1 MTVEEFKIFQPQLP
15 NQPGVYRYVNAENVI
30 LYVGKAKNLLNRLSS
45 YFVSLN
51 EKPARLQL
59 MIRQAVKI
67 EFTIVNTENDALL
80 LENTLIKEHQPKY
93 NIQLKD
99 GKSYPWICI
108 KKEPFPK
115 VFSTRKIIK
124 DGSEYFGPYPSGTA
138 VYAVLEVAKQL
149 FPFRTCTL
157 NLAKKNI
164 ELKKYKVCLEYHI
177 GNCKGPCIGAQTEDE
192 YDDFIRQFKNIIKGQ
207 TAVVFDF
214 FKQELE
220 QQVEKLEFEKAD
232 WTKKKMDALKTFKER
247 STVVNPYITNVDVFS
262 MVQEQNTAF
271 VNYMKVVNGA
281 INQSYSIEL
290 KQQLDETKEELLEY
304 AVEYLRTKFE
314 STSPEIIVPFELEGF
329 KGKTEITVPII
340 GDKKHLLNLSE
351 KNVIYFRDKSLS
363 ANPDNS
369 MKTEDFSVL
378 KEMQKD
384 FRLADVPFHIEC
396 FDNSNFQG
404 DFAVSAMVVF
414 KNGKPSKK
422 DYRHFNIKTVVGPD
436 DFASMEEVIERRY
449 SRLIA
454 EAGELPQLILI
465 DGGKGQLSAAY
476 GVLKKL
482 DLVGKVGLAS
492 IAKKLEE
499 IYVPNDSIPLHV
511 SKKSASLK
519 LLQYLRDEAHRFGI
533 THHRN
538 KRDKATLMPQ
548 LEKIKGI
555 GEATNTALL
564 KHFRSVE
571 KIRQAPLQDI
581 VDVVGLQKAQLIK
594 KYFESEKT
602 D

>member
-1 MTVEEFKIFQPQLP
+1 MTLEEFKSFQSSLP
-15 NQPGVYRYVNAENVI
+15 NQPGVYRYVNTENVI
-30 LYVGKAKNLLNRLSS
+30 LYVGKAKNLFNRVSS
-45 YFVSLN
+45 YFVSLHD
-51 EKPARLQL
+51 KPARLQL
-59 MIRQAVKI
+59 MIKQAHHI
-67 EFTIVNTENDALL
+67 EFTIVNSENEALL
-80 LENTLIKEHQPKY
+80 LENNLIKEFQPKY

-108 KKEPFPK
+108 KKEPFPR

-138 VYAVLEVAKQL
+138 VFTVLEVAKQL
-149 FPFRTCTL
+149 FPFRTCSL
-157 NLAKKNI
+157 NLQQKNI
-164 ELKKYKVCLEYHI
+164 EQRKFKVCLEYHI
-177 GNCKGPCIGAQTEDE
+177 GNCKGPCIGAQTETE
-192 YDDFIRQFKNIIKGQ
+192 YNEFIRQFKNIIKGQ
-207 TAVVFDF
+207 TAVVMEFLQ
-214 FKQELE
+214 KEME

-232 WTKKKMDALKTFKER
+232 WTKKKMLALKTFKEK
-247 STVVNPYITNVDVFS
+247 STVVSPTITNVDVFS
-262 MVQEQNTAF
+262 ISQENNLAF
-271 VNYMKVVNGA
+271 VNYMKVVNGS
-281 INQSYSIEL
+281 ITQSYSIEL
-290 KQQLDETKEELLEY
+290 KKQLDETKEELLEY
-304 AVEYLRTKFE
+304 AIEYLRTKFNSE
-314 STSPEIIVPFELEGF
+314 SPEIVVPFDLPDFNE
-329 KGKTEITVPII
+329 KIIITVPII

-351 KNVIYFRDKSLS
+351 KNVIYFRDKTLS
-363 ANPDNS
+363 ANPDNT

-378 KEMQKD
+378 KELQKD

-422 DYRHFNIKTVVGPD
+422 DYRHFNIKTVEGPN
-436 DFASMEEVIERRY
+436 DFASMEEVLSRRY

-465 DGGKGQLSAAY
+465 DGGKGQLSSAY
-476 GVLKKL
+476 ETLKKL
-482 DLVGKVGLAS
+482 GLVGKVGLAS

-499 IYVPNDSIPLHV
+499 IYVPNDPIPLHV

-533 THHRN
+533 THHRK
-538 KRDKATLMPQ
+538 KRDKATLLPQ

-555 GEATNTALL
+555 GQSTNTKLL

-571 KIRQAPLQDI
+571 KIRQASYDEIAAI
-581 VDVVGLQKAQLIK
+581 VGVQKAQVVVEGLK
-594 KYFESEKT
+594 MQE
-602 D
+602 

>member
-1 MTVEEFKIFQPQLP
+1 MTLDEFKLFQPQLP

-30 LYVGKAKNLLNRLSS
+30 LYVGKAKNLFNRVSS

-51 EKPARLQL
+51 DKPARLQL
-59 MIRQAVKI
+59 LIKQAHHI
-67 EFTIVNTENDALL
+67 EFTIVNTENEALL
-80 LENTLIKEHQPKY
+80 LENNLIKEFQPKY

-108 KKEPFPK
+108 KKEPFPR
-115 VFSTRKIIK
+115 VFQTRKIIK

-138 VYAVLEVAKQL
+138 VYTVMEVAKQL
-149 FPFRTCTL
+149 FPFRTCSL
-157 NLAKKNI
+157 NLQQKNI
-164 ELKKYKVCLEYHI
+164 EQRKFKVCLEYHI
-177 GNCKGPCIGAQTEDE
+177 GNCKGPCIGAQIEAE
-192 YDDFIRQFKNIIKGQ
+192 YNEFIRQFKNIIKGQ
-207 TAVVFDF
+207 TSVV
-214 FKQELE
+214 LE
-220 QQVEKLEFEKAD
+220 VLQNDMAEQVEKLEFEKAD
-232 WTKKKMDALKTFKER
+232 WTKKKMEALKTFKEK
-247 STVVNPYITNVDVFS
+247 STVVSPTISNVDVFTIS
-262 MVQEQNTAF
+262 QENNLAF

-290 KQQLDETKEELLEY
+290 KKQLDEPKEELLEY
-304 AVEYLRTKFE
+304 AIEYLRTKFNSE
-314 STSPEIIVPFELEGF
+314 SPEIIVPFDLPDFEQKLQ
-329 KGKTEITVPII
+329 ITVPII

-351 KNVIYFRDKSLS
+351 KNVIYFRDKTLS
-363 ANPDNS
+363 ANPDNTL
-369 MKTEDFSVL
+369 KTEDFSVL
-378 KEMQKD
+378 KQMQTD
-384 FRLADVPFHIEC
+384 FRLAEVPFHIEC

-404 DFAVSAMVVF
+404 DFPVSAMVVF

-422 DYRHFNIKTVVGPD
+422 DYRHFNIKTVEGPN

-454 EAGELPQLILI
+454 EAGSLPQLILI

-476 GVLKKL
+476 ESLKKL
-482 DLVGKVGLAS
+482 DLIGKVGLAS

-499 IYVPNDSIPLHV
+499 IYVPNDSIPLHI

-519 LLQYLRDEAHRFGI
+519 ILQYLRDEAHRFGI

-538 KRDKATLMPQ
+538 KRDKATLTPQ

-555 GEATNTALL
+555 GQSTNTKLL

-571 KIRQAPLQDI
+571 KIRQATFDEIAAI
-581 VDVVGLQKAQLIK
+581 VGIQKAQVVVEGLK
-594 KYFESEKT
+594 KQE
-602 D
+602 

>member
-1 MTVEEFKIFQPQLP
+1 MTLDEFKLFQPQLP

-59 MIRQAVKI
+59 MIRQAVRI

-164 ELKKYKVCLEYHI
+164 EQRKFKVCLEYHI
-177 GNCKGPCIGAQTEDE
+177 GNCKGPCIGAQTEAE

-262 MVQEQNTAF
+262 MVQEQNTTF

-290 KQQLDETKEELLEY
+290 KQQLDETKEEILEY

-314 STSPEIIVPFELEGF
+314 SISPEIIVPFELEAF
-329 KGKTEITVPII
+329 KGKTDITVPII

-363 ANPDNS
+363 ANPDNT

-378 KEMQKD
+378 KELQKD

-422 DYRHFNIKTVVGPD
+422 DYRHFNIKTVEGPN

-465 DGGKGQLSAAY
+465 DGGKGQLSSAY
-476 GVLKKL
+476 SVLKKL

-499 IYVPNDSIPLHV
+499 IYVPNDPIPLHV

-533 THHRN
+533 THHRK
-538 KRDKATLMPQ
+538 KRDKATLTPQ

-581 VDVVGLQKAQLIK
+581 ADVVGLQKAQLVK

-602 D
+602 N

>member
-30 LYVGKAKNLLNRLSS
+30 LYVGKAKNLFNRVSS

-51 EKPARLQL
+51 DKPSRLQL
-59 MIRQAVKI
+59 MIRQAVRI

-149 FPFRTCTL
+149 FPFRTCSL

-164 ELKKYKVCLEYHI
+164 EQKKYKVCLEYHI

-329 KGKTEITVPII
+329 KGKIEITVPII

-363 ANPDNS
+363 ANPDNT

-555 GEATNTALL
+555 GQSTNTKLL

-571 KIRQAPLQDI
+571 KIRQASYDEVAAI
-581 VDVVGLQKAQLIK
+581 VGFQKAQLVK
-594 KYFESEKT
+594 NYFESEKT

>member
-1 MTVEEFKIFQPQLP
+1 MTLEEFKIFQPQLP
-15 NQPGVYRYVNAENVI
+15 NQPGVYRFINSENVI
-30 LYVGKAKNLLNRLSS
+30 LYVGKAKNLWNRVSS
-45 YFVSLN
+45 YFVSLHD
-51 EKPARLQL
+51 KPARLQL
-59 MIRQAVKI
+59 MIKQAYHI
-67 EFTIVNTENDALL
+67 EFTIVNSENEALL
-80 LENTLIKEHQPKY
+80 LENNLIKEFQPKY

-108 KKEPFPK
+108 KKEPFPR
-115 VFSTRKIIK
+115 VFSTRKFIK
-124 DGSEYFGPYPSGTA
+124 DGSEYYGPYPSGTA
-138 VYAVLEVAKQL
+138 VFTVLEVAKQI
-149 FPFRTCTL
+149 FPFRTCAL
-157 NLAKKNI
+157 NLQQKNI
-164 ELKKYKVCLEYHI
+164 EQRKFKVCLEYHI
-177 GNCKGPCIGAQTEDE
+177 GNCKGPCIGAQSENE
-192 YDDFIRQFKNIIKGQ
+192 YNEFVKQFKNIVKGQ
-207 TAVVFDF
+207 TAVV
-214 FKQELE
+214 LE
-220 QQVEKLEFEKAD
+220 FLQNEMEYQVEKLEFEKAD
-232 WTKKKMDALKTFKER
+232 WTKKKMLALKSFKEK
-247 STVVNPYITNVDVFS
+247 STVVSPTITNVDVFS
-262 MVQEQNTAF
+262 ISQENNLAF
-271 VNYMKVVNGA
+271 VNYMKVVNGS

-290 KQQLDETKEELLEY
+290 KKQLDETKEELLEY
-304 AVEYLRTKFE
+304 AIEYLRTKFE
-314 STSPEIIVPFELEGF
+314 SQSPEIVVPFDLPDFDEEII
-329 KGKTEITVPII
+329 ITVPII

-351 KNVIYFRDKSLS
+351 KNAVYFRDKSLS
-363 ANPDNS
+363 ANPDNT

-378 KEMQKD
+378 KELQKD
-384 FRLADVPFHIEC
+384 FRLVDVPFHIEC

-422 DYRHFNIKTVVGPD
+422 DYRHFNIKTVEGPN

-465 DGGKGQLSAAY
+465 DGGKGQLSSAY
-476 GVLKKL
+476 AVLKKL

-499 IYVPNDSIPLHV
+499 IYVPNDPIPLHV

-555 GEATNTALL
+555 GQSTNTKLL

-571 KIRQAPLQDI
+571 KIRQASYDEVAAI
-581 VDVVGLQKAQLIK
+581 VGFQKAQVVIEGLK
-594 KYFESEKT
+594 RQE
-602 D
+602 

>member
-1 MTVEEFKIFQPQLP
+1 MTVEEFKQFQPQLP

-30 LYVGKAKNLLNRLSS
+30 LYVGKAKNLFNRVSS

-51 EKPARLQL
+51 DKPARLQL
-59 MIRQAVKI
+59 LIKQAVRI

-108 KKEPFPK
+108 KKEPFPR
-115 VFSTRKIIK
+115 VFSTRNIIK

-138 VYAVLEVAKQL
+138 VFAVLEVAKQL
-149 FPFRTCTL
+149 FPFRSCAL
-157 NLAKKNI
+157 NLSEKNI
-164 ELKKYKVCLEYHI
+164 AQKKYRVCLEYHI
-177 GNCKGPCIGAQTEDE
+177 GNCKAPCIGAQTNDE
-192 YDDFIRQFKNIIKGQ
+192 YDDFVRQFKNIVKGQ
-207 TAVVFDF
+207 TGVVFDF
-214 FKQELE
+214 LKNEME

-232 WTKKKMDALKTFKER
+232 WTKKKMDALKTFKEK
-247 STVVNPYITNVDVFS
+247 STVVSPTISNIDIFS
-262 MVQEQNTAF
+262 IVQESNIAF

-290 KQQLDETKEELLEY
+290 KKQLDETKEELLQY
-304 AVEYLRTKFE
+304 AIEYLRTKFKSE
-314 STSPEIIVPFELEGF
+314 SPEIVIPFELPDFE
-329 KGKTEITVPII
+329 TNLNCTIPII

-363 ANPDNS
+363 ANPDNT

-384 FRLADVPFHIEC
+384 FRLAEVPFHIEC

-422 DYRHFNIKTVVGPD
+422 DYRHFNIKTVEGPN

-454 EAGELPQLILI
+454 EAGALPQLILI

-476 GVLKKL
+476 ASLKKL
-482 DLVGKVGLAS
+482 DLIGKVGLAS

-499 IYVPNDSIPLHV
+499 IYVPNDSIPLHI
-511 SKKSASLK
+511 SKKSPSLK
-519 LLQYLRDEAHRFGI
+519 ILQYLRDEAHRFGI

-538 KRDKATLMPQ
+538 QRDKATLMPQ

-555 GEATNTALL
+555 GESTNTKLL

-571 KIRQAPLQDI
+571 KIRQATFDEVAAI
-581 VDVVGLQKAQLIK
+581 VGIQKAKVVVEGLKMQ
-594 KYFESEKT
+594 E
-602 D
+602 

>member
-1 MTVEEFKIFQPQLP
+1 MTLDEFKLFQPQLP

-30 LYVGKAKNLLNRLSS
+30 LYVGKAKNLFNRVSS

-51 EKPARLQL
+51 DKPSRLQL
-59 MIRQAVKI
+59 MIRQAVRI

-149 FPFRTCTL
+149 FPFRTCSL
-157 NLAKKNI
+157 NLNKKNI
-164 ELKKYKVCLEYHI
+164 EQRKFKVCLEYHI
-177 GNCKGPCIGAQTEDE
+177 GNCKGPCIGAQTEAE
-192 YDDFIRQFKNIIKGQ
+192 YDDFVRQFKNIIKGQ

-290 KQQLDETKEELLEY
+290 KQQLDETKEEILEY

-314 STSPEIIVPFELEGF
+314 STSPEIIVPFELEAF
-329 KGKTEITVPII
+329 KGKIDITVPII

-363 ANPDNS
+363 ANPDNT

-378 KEMQKD
+378 KELQKD

-422 DYRHFNIKTVVGPD
+422 DYRHFNIKTVEGPN

-465 DGGKGQLSAAY
+465 DGGKGQLSSAY
-476 GVLKKL
+476 SVLKKL

-499 IYVPNDSIPLHV
+499 IYVPNDPIPLHV

-533 THHRN
+533 THHRK
-538 KRDKATLMPQ
+538 KRDKATLTPQ

-571 KIRQAPLQDI
+571 KIRQASLQDI
-581 VDVVGLQKAQLIK
+581 ADVVGLQKAQLVK